1 MSRRPQKSNRRASSP
16 SPSAS
21 SPREFRLP
29 ENTTPALPP
38 VEDFAGLAM
47 PEALLKALAAEGVT
61 TPFPIQAATLPNSLA
76 GRDVLGRGRTGSG
89 KTLAFGLA
97 LLARTAGL
105 RAEPKAPLALVLV
118 PTRELAQQVT
128 DALAPYATAV
138 NLRLATVVGG
148 LSITKQAGALRRGA
162 EVLVATP
169 GRLNDL
175 VERGDCVLGDVRVTV
190 LDEADQMTDMGFLP
204 QITKLIQQVRAD
216 GQRMLFSATLDANID
231 RLVQRFLTDPV
242 VHSVDPSAGAVT
254 TMEHHVLHV
263 LDETDKKAVTTRI
276 AARDGRVILFLDT
289 KRSADRLAKR
299 LLAVGVRAAALHGGR
314 SQPQRNRTLEQFKNG
329 QVTALVATNVA
340 ARGIHVDDLDLVVN
354 VDPPADHKDYLHRG
368 GRTARAGGSGSV
380 VTLVLPEQ
388 KRDVT
393 RLISDAGIRARTA
406 RVTSG
411 DAELAT
417 ITGAREPSGVPV
429 TIEVPQPATLP
440 APRRERRAGAE
451 PGRRSSRRRRA
462 GGAETAGGGGTGT
475 SAQGAGRR
483 GAAGARDEGS
493 ARRTGG
499 TRDQGSTRGT
509 ADAAAAGVAGAAQP
523 SAGGGRGSGRR
534 SGAGKSTAAAA
545 GAAGSGGSRSGR
557 RTGGGTASGATSG
570 RRASSGTASGAA
582 SGAGA
587 RSGSGAGSGARSG
600 SGAGSGSGAR
610 SGSGAGSG
618 SGARSGS
625 GAASGRARRASGRRS
640 ASGGA

>member
-1 MSRRPQKSNRRASSP
+1 
-16 SPSAS
+16 
-21 SPREFRLP
+21 
-29 ENTTPALPP
+29 
-38 VEDFAGLAM
+38 M
-47 PEALLKALAAEGVT
+47 PTGLLKTLAAQGVT
-61 TPFPIQAATLPNSLA
+61 TPFPIQAATLPNSIA
-76 GRDVLGRGRTGSG
+76 GRDLLGRGRTGSG

-128 DALAPYATAV
+128 DALTPYATAV

-148 LSITKQAGALRRGA
+148 LSITKQAGTLRRGA

-204 QITKLIQQVRAD
+204 QITKLVERVRPG
-216 GQRMLFSATLDANID
+216 GQRLLFSATLDHNID

-263 LDETDKKAVTTRI
+263 QDETDKKAVTTRI

-368 GRTARAGGSGSV
+368 GRTARAGDSGSV

-393 RLISDAGIRARTA
+393 RLMSDAGIRPRTA
-406 RVTSG
+406 RVTSS
-411 DAELAT
+411 DAELAD
-417 ITGAREPSGVPV
+417 ITGAREPSGVAV
-429 TIEVPQPATLP
+429 TIEVPQPTAP
-440 APRRERRAGAE
+440 AAGRSGRTSGSEPRRRSGRGRRGGGGAKATTGTATGTGGTTGGRSTERRAK
-451 PGRRSSRRRRA
+451 
-462 GGAETAGGGGTGT
+462 
-475 SAQGAGRR
+475 
-483 GAAGARDEGS
+483 
-493 ARRTGG
+493 TGG
-499 TRDQGSTRGT
+499 TT
-509 ADAAAAGVAGAAQP
+509 AGAA
-523 SAGGGRGSGRR
+523 SGRGSGRR
-534 SGAGKSTAAAA
+534 TAAGAGAGTGAAAA
-545 GAAGSGGSRSGR
+545 GKATRGSGR
-557 RTGGGTASGATSG
+557 RTTADRAKGSAGGG
-570 RRASSGTASGAA
+570 RR
-582 SGAGA
+582 
-587 RSGSGAGSGARSG
+587 
-600 SGAGSGSGAR
+600 
-610 SGSGAGSG
+610 
-618 SGARSGS
+618 GS
-625 GAASGRARRASGRRS
+625 GAA
-640 ASGGA
+640 

>member
-1 MSRRPQKSNRRASSP
+1 MSRRSQKPNRRASSP
-16 SPSAS
+16 PRSAPSS
-21 SPREFRLP
+21 SREFRLP
-29 ENTTPALPP
+29 ENTTPALPA
-38 VEDFAGLAM
+38 VEDFAGLDM
-47 PEALLKALAAEGVT
+47 PAGLLKTLTAQGVT

-76 GRDVLGRGRTGSG
+76 GRDLLGRGRTGSG

-105 RAEPKAPLALVLV
+105 RAGSKAPLALVLV

-128 DALAPYATAV
+128 DALTPYATAV

-148 LSITKQAGALRRGA
+148 LSITKQAATLRRGA
-162 EVLVATP
+162 EVVVATP

-175 VERGDCVLGDVRVTV
+175 LERGDCGLDSVRITV

-204 QITKLIQQVRAD
+204 QITKLLQQVRPD
-216 GQRMLFSATLDANID
+216 GQRMLFSATLDRNID

-263 LDETDKKAVTTRI
+263 QDETDKKAVTTRI

-340 ARGIHVDDLDLVVN
+340 ARGIHIDDLDLVVN
-354 VDPPADHKDYLHRG
+354 VDPPTDHKDYLHRG

-380 VTLVLPEQ
+380 VTLVLPAQ

-393 RLISDAGIRARTA
+393 RLMSDAGIRPRTA
-406 RVTSG
+406 RVTSS

-417 ITGAREPSGVPV
+417 ITGAREPSGVAV
-429 TIEVPQPATLP
+429 TIEVPQPATP
-440 APRRERRAGAE
+440 TASRPDRKTDAK
-451 PGRRSSRRRRA
+451 PGRRSGRRSRNGGGAKAATGAATRTGSRGSDRRA
-462 GGAETAGGGGTGT
+462 TAGETASGGT
-475 SAQGAGRR
+475 SATGGR
-483 GAAGARDEGS
+483 GS
-493 ARRTGG
+493 ARR
-499 TRDQGSTRGT
+499 
-509 ADAAAAGVAGAAQP
+509 
-523 SAGGGRGSGRR
+523 
-534 SGAGKSTAAAA
+534 
-545 GAAGSGGSRSGR
+545 AGSGGATGGAARAGGRSGDRRGGR
-557 RTGGGTASGATSG
+557 RTS
-570 RRASSGTASGAA
+570 
-582 SGAGA
+582 AG
-587 RSGSGAGSGARSG
+587 
-600 SGAGSGSGAR
+600 
-610 SGSGAGSG
+610 
-618 SGARSGS
+618 
-625 GAASGRARRASGRRS
+625 
-640 ASGGA
+640 